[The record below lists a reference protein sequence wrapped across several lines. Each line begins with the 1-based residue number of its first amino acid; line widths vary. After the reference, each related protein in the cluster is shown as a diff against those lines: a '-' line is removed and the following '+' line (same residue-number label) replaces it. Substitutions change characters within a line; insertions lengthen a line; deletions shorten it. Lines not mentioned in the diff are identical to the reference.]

1 MIAYV
6 AAPLAEVVGARPLRV
21 SGPHVDVGGF
31 VVSITARGVPL
42 MPNGVAL
49 TGAAPARGVL
59 RLAGAPTWD
68 PTLRLGADPAARGAE
83 ILAELAT
90 AMGDDRAP
98 ALAARDDL
106 ARAVALAARDDL
118 ARAVATRD
126 PERAAAAARA
136 LIGRGPGLTPVGDDR
151 LAATAAVV
159 AAGPWPEREAWLR
172 AVVPADLRART
183 TALSA
188 TLLELAARGQVI
200 EPVHGLF
207 GPHWRAALARLL
219 RIGHSTGPAYATAAA
234 TAALLS

>member
-98 ALAARDDL
+98 APAARDDL
-106 ARAVALAARDDL
+106 P
-118 ARAVATRD
+118 RAVATRD

-159 AAGPWPEREAWLR
+159 AAGRWPEREAWLR

-188 TLLELAARGQVI
+188 TLLELAARGQAI

>member
-1 MIAYV
+1 
-6 AAPLAEVVGARPLRV
+6 
-21 SGPHVDVGGF
+21 
-31 VVSITARGVPL
+31 
-42 MPNGVAL
+42 
-49 TGAAPARGVL
+49 
-59 RLAGAPTWD
+59 
-68 PTLRLGADPAARGAE
+68 
-83 ILAELAT
+83 
-90 AMGDDRAP
+90 
-98 ALAARDDL
+98 
-106 ARAVALAARDDL
+106 
-118 ARAVATRD
+118 
-126 PERAAAAARA
+126 
-136 LIGRGPGLTPVGDDR
+136 VGDDR

-159 AAGPWPEREAWLR
+159 AAGRWPEREAWLR

>member
-1 MIAYV
+1 VIAYV
-6 AAPLAEVVGARPLRV
+6 AEPLAGVVGERPLRV
-21 SGPHVDVGGF
+21 AGPHVDVGGF
-31 VVSITARGVPL
+31 VVSLTARGVPL

-49 TGAAPARGVL
+49 TGAVPARGML

-83 ILAELAT
+83 ILA
-90 AMGDDRAP
+90 
-98 ALAARDDL
+98 ALAAATRDPLVL
-106 ARAVALAARDDL
+106 AADPARDDRVTRDPL
-118 ARAVATRD
+118 ALAVATRD
-126 PERAAAAARA
+126 PARAAAAARA
-136 LIGRGPGLTPVGDDR
+136 LIGRGPGLTPEGDDR

-159 AAGPWPEREAWLR
+159 AAGRWPEREAWLR
-172 AVVPADLRART
+172 AVVPADLRTRT

-207 GPHWRAALARLL
+207 GQHWRAALARLL